1 MTIEISPLYIKA
13 ILFKSRLV
21 PGAVKGGLAM
31 LIYEELPEEFKNA
44 ANGYGLSGE
53 IARISGPVTYEN
65 NTFYEI
71 EFIKKSFFNL
81 KKSTAGIIIIDGQG
95 NAVESREMIR
105 TLLKMFYYYKLFFY
119 SYKKDFGSALKSE
132 EQLKAEEQEYQEAS
146 DAARCLMDEGT
157 DGAGSVKFIIDKL
170 PVMRREANNI
180 LRTFLENIDN
190 YKEAGI
196 FNREIFEE
204 LMDMYDR
211 VMLMSFQRVKFINNA

>member
-1 MTIEISPLYIKA
+1 MVEWLIK
-13 ILFKSRLV
+13 
-21 PGAVKGGLAM
+21 
-31 LIYEELPEEFKNA
+31 ED
-44 ANGYGLSGE
+44 
-53 IARISGPVTYEN
+53 T
-65 NTFYEI
+65 
-71 EFIKKSFFNL
+71 
-81 KKSTAGIIIIDGQG
+81 
-95 NAVESREMIR
+95 
-105 TLLKMFYYYKLFFY
+105 YYKLFFY

-170 PVMRREANNI
+170 PIMRREANDI

-204 LMDMYDR
+204 LMDIYDR
-211 VMLMSFQRVKFINNA
+211 VMLMSFQRVKFINNASVFYNGIRRNLVSRKGKLKSRIGAKNQGELAKLETILSFFINILGYYKEVISYPEDRYIKYVHNKDSEEIDKVYHLVRNIK